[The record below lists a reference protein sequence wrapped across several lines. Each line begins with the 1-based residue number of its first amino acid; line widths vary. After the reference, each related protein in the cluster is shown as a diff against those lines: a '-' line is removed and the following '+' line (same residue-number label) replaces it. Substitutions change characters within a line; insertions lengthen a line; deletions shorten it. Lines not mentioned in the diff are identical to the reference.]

1 MADPQ
6 KRGQAPD
13 AHTADPDAPET
24 TDTAA
29 NTGPKSNPGAP
40 QPGGP
45 GDDPAPDTP
54 GEPGADPSKDPG
66 PDTTPRPGPGADP
79 KPDVRK
85 HKAGDKPNVAQL
97 KRDYESGAYRDKIAY
112 PDPGASP
119 LGTDDEAAGFPAE
132 HERERVEM
140 SRTATPDEDRK
151 PFEPLQ
157 SAPRADPQ
165 HDPAPRVDT
174 SGRFQFIV
182 FGGVLVVIIAALI
195 ARMAFS

>member
-1 MADPQ
+1 
-6 KRGQAPD
+6 
-13 AHTADPDAPET
+13 
-24 TDTAA
+24 
-29 NTGPKSNPGAP
+29 
-40 QPGGP
+40 
-45 GDDPAPDTP
+45 
-54 GEPGADPSKDPG
+54 
-66 PDTTPRPGPGADP
+66 
-79 KPDVRK
+79 
-85 HKAGDKPNVAQL
+85 
-97 KRDYESGAYRDKIAY
+97 
-112 PDPGASP
+112 
-119 LGTDDEAAGFPAE
+119 
-132 HERERVEM
+132 